1 MEDRLFV
8 TIEKL
13 FEKNNISDINNI
25 HKNNIICHLRDEE
38 FITKVLL
45 ILNKDIP
52 YSKIYDFVKNNKNFH
67 ILRDNYEQYVIKNY
81 LLYFKKFI
89 WEEEYETLH
98 LEEIFRQAV
107 INNLTS
113 IGLNRIS
120 VEKCLETN
128 IDLWFNDCVMKSFNE
143 QFHYEE
149 DSSDSY
155 YHKMYYMKLKKYDY
169 YQNHS
174 YIINLYGTV
183 TPEMMMSSDELIKLQ
198 ESLLEMNN
206 KKLILK

>member
-1 MEDRLFV
+1 
-8 TIEKL
+8 
-13 FEKNNISDINNI
+13 
-25 HKNNIICHLRDEE
+25 
-38 FITKVLL
+38 
-45 ILNKDIP
+45 
-52 YSKIYDFVKNNKNFH
+52 
-67 ILRDNYEQYVIKNY
+67 
-81 LLYFKKFI
+81 
-89 WEEEYETLH
+89 
-98 LEEIFRQAV
+98 
-107 INNLTS
+107 
-113 IGLNRIS
+113 
-120 VEKCLETN
+120 
-128 IDLWFNDCVMKSFNE
+128 MKSFNE

-169 YQNHS
+169 YQKHS